1 MKNGSIKVQERDM
14 IREAKIHIEDYNFNM
29 WTLEAFKHIAHNR
42 SESKVYL
49 IMSRLLWSKR
59 WVDRAKWK
67 SVCIARAKHWIK
79 TTVYSS
85 SNNNSNNN
93 SGNC

>member
-59 WVDRAKWK
+59 WVD
-67 SVCIARAKHWIK
+67 K